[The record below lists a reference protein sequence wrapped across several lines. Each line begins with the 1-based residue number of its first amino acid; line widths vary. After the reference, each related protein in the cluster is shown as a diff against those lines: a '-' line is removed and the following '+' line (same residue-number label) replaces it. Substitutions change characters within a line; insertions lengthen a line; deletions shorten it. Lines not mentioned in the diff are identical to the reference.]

1 MPWAICISTVAAIS
15 RNILALPEDKRRAL
29 YPGARHT
36 VAERQSQAE
45 YRERGHGASSTAGG
59 MELACDQLESHSP
72 TRKMRVGWRAHRS
85 NGFCERRSSPGI
97 YETKPTSSLV
107 FIEMILRVDARNAL
121 SRHLRELKSE
131 RARDDDEPR
140 DSERRL
146 PKRERSKK
154 RVLEQLTQSREL
166 SKQMQAG

>member
-1 MPWAICISTVAAIS
+1 
-15 RNILALPEDKRRAL
+15 
-29 YPGARHT
+29 
-36 VAERQSQAE
+36 
-45 YRERGHGASSTAGG
+45 
-59 MELACDQLESHSP
+59 
-72 TRKMRVGWRAHRS
+72 
-85 NGFCERRSSPGI
+85 
-97 YETKPTSSLV
+97 
-107 FIEMILRVDARNAL
+107 MILRLDARNAL